1 MFKFENTLSNLMLMS
16 ISYFKPRDR
25 FDFSNDTLDI
35 GNPISWSRKNFL
47 KHLFIRIFAI
57 NEERIEEFYQR
68 HLNFYLEQDP
78 DGNKELF
85 FRYLW
90 KLISRQLKVLLERD
104 IYHKDHVRNEREI
117 KQLEKFTEVLIS
129 HDQWNLHKSTEAAVA
144 AQQLEIHALNQENTQ
159 LKAELAECR
168 QWDGYI
174 EIRDGQVLPL
184 LDLLIKM
191 QVLKTPEGD
200 VLLITPAQNTW
211 TKMISKYFREVDSK
225 NTGQTKE
232 IKIERIRY
240 YLRGID
246 PKDPTKREHDIPK
259 KHQLYTISN
268 LKTNK

>member
-1 MFKFENTLSNLMLMS
+1 MS

-25 FDFSNDTLDI
+25 FDFNTDTLDI

-47 KHLFIRIFAI
+47 RLLFIRIFAI

-68 HLNFYLEQDP
+68 HLNYYLEQHP
-78 DGNKELF
+78 DGNEETF

-90 KLISRQLKVLLERD
+90 DLVDRQLNVLLLKD
-104 IYHKDHVRNEREI
+104 IYDKDHVRNEREI
-117 KQLEKFTEVLIS
+117 KQLKKFTEVLIL

-144 AQQLEIHALNQENTQ
+144 AQQLEIHTLKQENTQ
-159 LKAELAECR
+159 LKAEIAEYR
-168 QWDGYI
+168 QFDGYI

-184 LDLLIKM
+184 LDLFIKM
-191 QVLKTPEGD
+191 QALKTPEGD
-200 VLLITPAQNTW
+200 GLLITPAQNTW
-211 TKMISKYFREVDSK
+211 AKMISKYFREVDSK

-232 IKIERIRY
+232 IKIERVRY

-246 PKDPTKREHDIPK
+246 PKDATKREHEIPK